1 MGYAGIINMYFIY
14 GLIFCERV
22 KNTDNVIRGIYKII
36 EFVSRT
42 ITE

>member
-1 MGYAGIINMYFIY
+1 MQVQ
-14 GLIFCERV
+14 LICIFYLWVDFCERV

-36 EFVSRT
+36 EFVSRP